1 MIDVWSSMG
10 VRLPRMMPVLESL
23 PLPIDDVVFL
33 ALKQGQIFPWQLT
46 ADHGSSLLAQMI
58 KLNRILLGINSLN
71 ERTVSGTTSGVV
83 LENEVMAL
91 SNALDEWHN
100 SLPPEMHDTPVN
112 LERYASQGL
121 GRMFVAVYLGYYHFG
136 QLLFY
141 QFLHGDCTG
150 TVLSARFYADRCKT
164 YAESLCE
171 IIYAAKSIPDCDV
184 RYTMVGHIMVIAS
197 TVQIHTLLFS
207 DNTDQIAA
215 ARRRLERNFEILSQL
230 RTYWPTLDI
239 CFTRL
244 QAFHKACRS
253 SMDESFR
260 MDQWMLRFLS
270 EFAEPVDDRIADRSA
285 TEIWSLEN
293 IGCSPGT

>member
-1 MIDVWSSMG
+1 MIDVWSSTG
-10 VRLPRMMPVLESL
+10 VGLARQMPVLDSL
-23 PLPIDDVVFL
+23 PFPMDDVAFL
-33 ALKQGQIFPWQLT
+33 ALKQGETLPWIM
-46 ADHGSSLLAQMI
+46 DHGSSLLAHMI
-58 KLNRILLGINSLN
+58 KLNRILLEINLLN

-83 LENEVMAL
+83 LENEVMRL

-100 SLPPEMHDTPVN
+100 SLPASMHDTPVN
-112 LERYASQGL
+112 LRRYASQGL

-150 TVLSARFYADRCKT
+150 TVLSTRFYADRCKA
-164 YAESLCE
+164 YAKPLCE
-171 IIYAAKSIPDCDV
+171 IIYAASSIPNCDV

-207 DNTDQIAA
+207 EDADQITA

-230 RTYWPTLDI
+230 RAYWPTLDI

-260 MDQWMLRFLS
+260 LDQWMLRFLS
-270 EFAEPVDDRIADRSA
+270 EFAEPVDDRIVDRSA
-285 TEIWSLEN
+285 QEVWSLDN
-293 IGCSPGT
+293 IGCTPET